1 MKTGIKL
8 VLLGGGILLREKCMV
23 NGSLEEVG
31 EGSQLNVGN

>member
-1 MKTGIKL
+1 MKTGTRL
-8 VLLGGGILLREKCMV
+8 VLLGSSILLRENCMV